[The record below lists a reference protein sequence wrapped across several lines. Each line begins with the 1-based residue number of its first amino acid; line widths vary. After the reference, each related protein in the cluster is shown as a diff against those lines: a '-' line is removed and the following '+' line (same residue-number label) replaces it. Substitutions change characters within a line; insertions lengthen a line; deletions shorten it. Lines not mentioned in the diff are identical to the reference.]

1 MVASS
6 STCSASYETETE
18 TSPSPHVVQVQV
30 VPKSVSDRLLEKF
43 YDKSQFDFDYEQSG
57 LWSPPLHRTVFLNS
71 QGKIFS
77 EKEMLQRLQGIADST
92 GVGGGRENRVRSGS
106 KKFLSCWFRGN
117 VKAGNFLVLTS
128 GRRKSRSSS
137 LWF

>member
-6 STCSASYETETE
+6 SSSSASSETEIE

-57 LWSPPLHRTVFLNS
+57 LWSPPLRRTVFLNS

-77 EKEMLQRLQGIADST
+77 EKEMLQRLQSIADST
-92 GVGGGRENRVRSGS
+92 GGGGRENRVRSGS
-106 KKFLSCWFRGN
+106 KKFLSCWFRG
-117 VKAGNFLVLTS
+117 
-128 GRRKSRSSS
+128 
-137 LWF
+137 